1 MSRISEGNPA
11 FVNRQSADEYTH
23 PAKRVIDDT
32 LEIKM
37 RASVEMDNLLR
48 ASTFVRHVE
57 DDGRHERA
65 TGGWSTYRTL
75 FSINGQMYEGDIQIM
90 HTERG
95 RLFYDMTQ
103 IKEANI
109 RATAV
114 LQEDAS
120 RAASTD
126 ASFNSIISGGGTEV
140 KQENPA
146 RGAEEHIS
154 NGLEAGHRYSLA
166 DEGESTPGIT
176 LEDVNTL
183 RNISRKSINAFT
195 SEEIRAT
202 EAWARKFY
210 RELGTK
216 SPFFR
221 AWFGDWR
228 ENDTTPVEIVTLNQ
242 EHITAQDVPRG
253 EMHNADTGW
262 QIRVNSNGIDE
273 TAAKTHKWS
282 PAYRSL
288 VNL

>member
-1 MSRISEGNPA
+1 
-11 FVNRQSADEYTH
+11 
-23 PAKRVIDDT
+23 
-32 LEIKM
+32 M

-114 LQEDAS
+114 LQENAS

-183 RNISRKSINAFT
+183 RSIGRKSINDFT

-202 EAWARKFY
+202 EAWARRQCSKF
-210 RELGTK
+210 
-216 SPFFR
+216 S
-221 AWFGDWR
+221 
-228 ENDTTPVEIVTLNQ
+228 V
-242 EHITAQDVPRG
+242 
-253 EMHNADTGW
+253 NA
-262 QIRVNSNGIDE
+262 
-273 TAAKTHKWS
+273 
-282 PAYRSL
+282 RSGARKGFPEP
-288 VNL
+288 

>member
-1 MSRISEGNPA
+1 
-11 FVNRQSADEYTH
+11 
-23 PAKRVIDDT
+23 
-32 LEIKM
+32 M

-114 LQEDAS
+114 LQENAS

-183 RNISRKSINAFT
+183 RNIGRKNINAFT
-195 SEEIRAT
+195 AKRSAQPKRGRGSSIAS
-202 EAWARKFY
+202 WARSPRSSAHGSAIGGRMIPVKFP
-210 RELGTK
+210 L
-216 SPFFR
+216 F
-221 AWFGDWR
+221 
-228 ENDTTPVEIVTLNQ
+228 
-242 EHITAQDVPRG
+242 
-253 EMHNADTGW
+253 M
-262 QIRVNSNGIDE
+262 
-273 TAAKTHKWS
+273 
-282 PAYRSL
+282 
-288 VNL
+288 